1 MFRGKHHKKEMT
13 LARGCA
19 YSMNCYET
27 QLNNNVI
34 IVGSSGC
41 GKTRSIV
48 SPNID
53 KAYGSYVVLD
63 PKGNLYEK
71 HKEKLED
78 EGYVVKKLDFIHPE
92 KSAHYNPFAYIKSP
106 LDVKT
111 IAHTFVYGK
120 PDMIKMD
127 PYWPESAE
135 QLLTTL
141 IGYICEEAPYWEQ
154 NMETLID
161 IISNMEIRDE
171 ERDPDFKSAVDML
184 FEEYQNCVGE
194 NWLTKGYRSF
204 RNNAG
209 TTARCVINTASSS
222 IEKFNIPEVLNM
234 LSYDEIDIRSIGE
247 EKTALFVVV
256 SDNDRSM
263 DTLSSI
269 LFTQIMHELC
279 CLADDKYFGELPLPV
294 RFILDDFA
302 TNMKITDFPK
312 MISSFRSRNISSMI
326 IVQAEAQLRSLYG
339 YDAETIIT
347 NCDTYVYLGGSDIE
361 TAQNIG
367 ARAGKRLRK
376 ILYMP
381 LGRVWVFRRGSKP
394 VYTKQNKPFVYER
407 DMLDL
412 YMERLDEIGKK
423 YGKLDFCE
431 DNEEEEDFLDE
442 ISDCGETIS
451 GE

>member
-1 MFRGKHHKKEMT
+1 MFRKKHYRAEKNLM
-13 LARGCA
+13 LAKGCA

-71 HKEKLED
+71 HKKKLEL
-78 EGYVVKKLDFIHPE
+78 EGYAVKKLDFIHPE
-92 KSAHYNPFAYIKSP
+92 KSAHYNPFAYINRP
-106 LDVKT
+106 MDVKT
-111 IAHTFVYGK
+111 IAHTLVYGK
-120 PDMIKMD
+120 PDMFKMD

-141 IGYICEEAPYWEQ
+141 IGYITTQCNEEEQ
-154 NMETLID
+154 NLDTLIKM
-161 IISNMEIRDE
+161 ISCMEVREEDE
-171 ERDPDFKSAVDML
+171 EFQNAVDML
-184 FEEYQNCVGE
+184 FEALESVEGD
-194 NWLTKGYRSF
+194 NWLTTGYRSF

-209 TTARCVINTASSS
+209 KTTKCVINTALSS
-222 IEKFNIPEVLNM
+222 IEKFNLPEVLKM

-247 EKTALFVVV
+247 RKTALFVVV

-269 LFTQIMHELC
+269 LFTQIMQELC
-279 CLADDKYFGELPLPV
+279 SLADDVYLGELPIPV
-294 RFILDDFA
+294 RFILDDLA
-302 TNMKITDFPK
+302 TNMKIRDFPK
-312 MISSFRSRNISSMI
+312 MISSFRSRNISSML

-367 ARAGKRLRK
+367 ARSGKSLRK

-394 VYTKQNKPFVYER
+394 VYTWQNKPFVYKR
-407 DMLDL
+407 DWEMLD
-412 YMERLDEIGKK
+412 DEETYAFEEEFKE
-423 YGKLDFCE
+423 DF
-431 DNEEEEDFLDE
+431 EEEEDFLDE
-442 ISDCGETIS
+442 IGDCGETIS
-451 GE
+451 SE